1 MRTGAVVDYL
11 ILRVRERLHIHLRI
25 RTAVHHE
32 GHVEIGEI
40 AAVPDHLDLTADAF
54 LGRGSV
60 DRDGIGLVQVCFFQC
75 LRRSEDGW
83 TLQMMTAGVSE
94 AWKRVILTEQS
105 DVRAA
110 VSVVIDGLKCSR
122 DTRGAGFDL
131 EAFAH
136 KPLCQNVK
144 GMKLLHAD
152 FRVIEDI
159 VGHRDHL
166 FPNAIDR
173 LK

>member
-1 MRTGAVVDYL
+1 
-11 ILRVRERLHIHLRI
+11 
-25 RTAVHHE
+25 
-32 GHVEIGEI
+32 
-40 AAVPDHLDLTADAF
+40 
-54 LGRGSV
+54 
-60 DRDGIGLVQVCFFQC
+60 
-75 LRRSEDGW
+75 
-83 TLQMMTAGVSE
+83 MMTAGVSE

-110 VSVVIDGLKCSR
+110 VPVVEDGLKCGR
-122 DTRGAGFDL
+122 DTRNAGFDL

-136 KPLCQNVK
+136 KPLK

-159 VGHRDHL
+159 VGHRDQL